1 MTSSSLA
8 KIFLCFPSNQTEKK
22 KTYHFFQWALAVKPT
37 AATTSEATTS
47 AVPAA
52 PKTAAAPSVLRVPH
66 TVSGRR
72 RMIKRAGGRR

>member
-1 MTSSSLA
+1 MLSQQPTEQ
-8 KIFLCFPSNQTEKK
+8 KQT
-22 KTYHFFQWALAVKPT
+22 YYFRWALAVKRT

-52 PKTAAAPSVLRVPH
+52 PKTAAAPSVLRMPH

-72 RMIKRAGGRR
+72 RMIKRAGRRR